1 MAEPTKINNLLPKDR
16 EKLEKT
22 FEVKREGG
30 VVFDRQGKRRWE
42 ETVFI
47 RIFAEFQE
55 SGWLA
60 KLSPSELKVLISLAL
75 RMDEKRQTY
84 PSIERLAHDTGY
96 SDRQVIRTLQQL
108 EERGLV
114 SKVSRRSQDQR
125 FENNLYTVLPDWIK
139 GFRKGK

>member
-1 MAEPTKINNLLPKDR
+1 MENPTSIKELLPKELDR
-16 EKLEKT
+16 A
-22 FEVKREGG
+22 FEIKRERG
-30 VVFDRQGKRRWE
+30 VVYDRRGKRRWE
-42 ETVFI
+42 ETIFI

-60 KLSPSELKVLISLAL
+60 KLSPAELKILISLSL
-75 RMDEKRQTY
+75 RMDENRRSY

-108 EERGLV
+108 QKRGLV
-114 SKVSRRSQDQR
+114 SKESRRGQGQR

-139 GFRKGK
+139 GFSKSRAI